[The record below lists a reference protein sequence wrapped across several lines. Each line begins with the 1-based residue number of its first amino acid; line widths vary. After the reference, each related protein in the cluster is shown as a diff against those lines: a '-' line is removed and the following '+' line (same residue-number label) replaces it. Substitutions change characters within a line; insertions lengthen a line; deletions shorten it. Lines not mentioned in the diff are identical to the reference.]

1 MLIGRDRAADMNRQ
15 VVKRRDGVDDSATPV
30 GDDGFSLVEVI
41 IAIVLMGSVILALIN
56 ATFTSVKASSSARES
71 AEIQTVLQNAA
82 DRVNR
87 ADPGCDYL
95 LAVQAAAVSKGWQA
109 SQATATYQYYMPGV
123 DALASHPG
131 TWTPATPGPASAD
144 ACPISV
150 TAGVPVRTARLIQ
163 LVTISI
169 TDTNGQQRTI
179 QVVKSDI

>member
-1 MLIGRDRAADMNRQ
+1 
-15 VVKRRDGVDDSATPV
+15 
-30 GDDGFSLVEVI
+30 
-41 IAIVLMGSVILALIN
+41 MGSVILALIN

-95 LAVQAAAVSKGWQA
+95 LAVQAAAMSKGWQA
-109 SQATATYQYYMPGV
+109 SQATATYQYYIPGV
-123 DALASHPG
+123 DALAAHPG
-131 TWTPATPGPASAD
+131 TWTPATPGTAATD
-144 ACPISV
+144 ACPGG
-150 TAGVPVRTARLIQ
+150 TRTARLIQ

-169 TDTNGQQRTI
+169 IDTNGQQRTI